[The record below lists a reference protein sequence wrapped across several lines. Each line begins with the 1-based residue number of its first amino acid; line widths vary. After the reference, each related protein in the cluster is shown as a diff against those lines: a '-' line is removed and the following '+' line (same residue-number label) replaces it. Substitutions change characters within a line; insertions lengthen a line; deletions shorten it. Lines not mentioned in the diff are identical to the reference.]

1 MMNYIT
7 MDEKAKQRKQKR
19 KKRGKQGLSGIT
31 GPRGPT
37 GATGPTGAGVTGP
50 IGATGVR
57 GPTGASGPTGAGST
71 GPTGA
76 IGPTGP
82 TGASGPTGAGST
94 GPTGA
99 IGPTG
104 PTGSAGST
112 GPTGAIGPTGSSGS
126 TGATGAVG
134 PTGATGAGSTGPTG
148 AIGPTGAT
156 GATGAGVTGPTGP
169 TGTFSLTVPAN
180 SVLYSIDGTTPTGS
194 VSLKFSNNKLSGESG
209 NYIEFDTTSGYL
221 ILNAVANS
229 AVVEIAGSDLLINGL
244 SANFLLGNGSTSA
257 PARCLIRDNYGNFG
271 AAGQV
276 LSINKAGYV
285 AWSSAPRAIAL
296 IQENGTDVRL
306 NFASNNSAELEFTN
320 SGTYTFCISIVGS
333 CTSASARSISTTLKT
348 ALNYTDITKNSN
360 LTWPSNTIALNSGY
374 NNFTLQIFTTLDT
387 VRTDFENLLLEL
399 DALDDLNLTNLTLNG
414 YITIYH
420 T

>member
-76 IGPTGP
+76 IGPTGSTGATGAVGP
-82 TGASGPTGAGST
+82 TGATGAGST

-99 IGPTG
+99 IGP
-104 PTGSAGST
+104 
-112 GPTGAIGPTGSSGS
+112 
-126 TGATGAVG
+126 TGAVG

>member
-82 TGASGPTGAGST
+82 TGASGPTG
-94 GPTGA
+94 
-99 IGPTG
+99 
-104 PTGSAGST
+104 ST
-112 GPTGAIGPTGSSGS
+112 GPTGAIGPTGSTGSSGS
-126 TGATGAVG
+126 TGATGAGSTGATGSTGPTGAIGPTGAVG

-148 AIGPTGAT
+148 AIGPT

-194 VSLKFSNNKLSGESG
+194 VSLKFSNNKLSGENG
-209 NYIEFDTTSGYL
+209 NFIEFDTTSGYL

-257 PARCLIRDNYGNFG
+257 PARCLIRDNYGKFG

-296 IQENGTDVRL
+296 IQENGADVRL

-333 CTSASARSISTTLKT
+333 CTSALARSISTTLKT
-348 ALNYTDITKNSN
+348 ALNYTDVTKNSN
-360 LTWPSNTIALNSGY
+360 LTWSSNTIALISGY